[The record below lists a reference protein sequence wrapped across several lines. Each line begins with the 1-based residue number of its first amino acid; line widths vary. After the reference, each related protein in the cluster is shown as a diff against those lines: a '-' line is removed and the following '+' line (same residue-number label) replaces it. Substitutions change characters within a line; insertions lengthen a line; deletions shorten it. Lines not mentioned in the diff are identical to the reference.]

1 VTDEEKQEI
10 DDNARTIRPT
20 RSPSSPGMTIP
31 LAKPPSTDI
40 GPIVE
45 DYSDLAVDED
55 DEQLLGKV
63 ADFRVRLLYPSF
75 PTSTAYHAVE
85 QESVAKGSLPP
96 GRHQDNWDCSYQSW
110 PYNSTFP

>member
-1 VTDEEKQEI
+1 MTEEEKQET

-20 RSPSSPGMTIP
+20 RSPSGPGMTIP
-31 LAKPPSTDI
+31 LAKPSMDI

-63 ADFRVRLLYPSF
+63 ADFRVGPFYPSF
-75 PTSTAYHAVE
+75 PAPAAYHIVE
-85 QESVAKGSLPP
+85 
-96 GRHQDNWDCSYQSW
+96 
-110 PYNSTFP
+110 

>member
-1 VTDEEKQEI
+1 
-10 DDNARTIRPT
+10 
-20 RSPSSPGMTIP
+20 MTIP

-63 ADFRVRLLYPSF
+63 ADFRVQPFHSS
-75 PTSTAYHAVE
+75 STASAAHHVVE
-85 QESVAKGSLPP
+85 QEPFKKGSLPP
-96 GRHQDNWDCSYQSW
+96 
-110 PYNSTFP
+110 

>member
-1 VTDEEKQEI
+1 MTEEEKQET

-20 RSPSSPGMTIP
+20 RSPSGPGMTIP
-31 LAKPPSTDI
+31 LAKPPPTDI

-63 ADFRVRLLYPSF
+63 ADFRVRPFF
-75 PTSTAYHAVE
+75 PPSTASTTYRAAE
-85 QESVAKGSLPP
+85 QKPFTKGPIPP
-96 GRHQDNWDCSYQSW
+96 G
-110 PYNSTFP
+110 

>member
-1 VTDEEKQEI
+1 MTEEEKQET

-20 RSPSSPGMTIP
+20 RSPSGPGMTIP
-31 LAKPPSTDI
+31 LGKPPTDI

-63 ADFRVRLLYPSF
+63 ADFRVRPFYPSF
-75 PTSTAYHAVE
+75 PASTAYHVVE
-85 QESVAKGSLPP
+85 
-96 GRHQDNWDCSYQSW
+96 
-110 PYNSTFP
+110 